1 MELLVDLKDEDP
13 SPMLPENTES
23 RKLVSRKKG
32 LIPPSLEVLP
42 EISQRQRV
50 WTPYRVNFL
59 SHSLKR
65 WGGGRNTHLLSLPVK
80 LTGSTIHSPPS

>member
-13 SPMLPENTES
+13 SPMLPETTES
-23 RKLVSRKKG
+23 RKLVFRKEG
-32 LIPPSLEVLP
+32 LIPPFLEVLP

>member
-23 RKLVSRKKG
+23 RKLVFRKG
-32 LIPPSLEVLP
+32 DLIPPSLEVLP

-50 WTPYRVNFL
+50 WTPYSQL
-59 SHSLKR
+59 SIPLPEKVGRGPKHS
-65 WGGGRNTHLLSLPVK
+65 SFV
-80 LTGSTIHSPPS
+80 SSS